1 MKTFIS
7 FKRHTWTIITN
18 EALFVMN
25 ISNQE
30 MNILRKKTVKIITF
44 QVFYP
49 PPALTHS
56 KKMLISNQ
64 VI

>member
-7 FKRHTWTIITN
+7 LKRHTWTIITN

-30 MNILRKKTVKIITF
+30 MNILKKTVKIITF

-49 PPALTHS
+49 LPALTHS